1 MLTLANKILNLI
13 GNVICLNCVILCVCM
28 CYIVC
33 VLFILKKN
41 QISWTDADTSFL
53 TTFMTTLMG

>member
-1 MLTLANKILNLI
+1 MLTLDNKILNLI
-13 GNVICLNCVILCVCM
+13 GNVTFLNCVILCVRM